1 MTRTTPPR
9 PHDVAG
15 RFPELA
21 AYAKPAVRLHPRQG
35 EPGVHDSSIGGPL
48 LWPAAEP
55 WPTCGLAHE
64 DWGDETLAYT
74 LARRAYLADRDR
86 REQQGELDWDVERQR
101 IADLEAELD
110 VDERPESEKDAPVP
124 LIPVAQLYYRDAP
137 GLPWADRFDLLQ
149 VLWCPR
155 DHPDADTPYN
165 PVFEL
170 RWRSAEDVTE
180 PLGEAPLPVVCN
192 GDYVPN
198 PCVVHP
204 EVVTEY
210 PVLREL
216 PEPLRQ
222 AVSAWTDQIDDDTA
236 YLWDASVAPGWKA
249 VGHGGNWAIT
259 DPHPMVCECGEL
271 QLPLFTAASGESGG
285 DTQSWDA
292 VEDGDGRFA
301 DPVEVVIGRAYILQ
315 LYYCPVSE
323 EHVNRTEMF

>member
-9 PHDVAG
+9 PNDVIG

-21 AYAKPAVRLHPRQG
+21 AYAEPAVRLHPRQG
-35 EPGVHDSSIGGPL
+35 RPGVQDSSIGGPP

-64 DWGDETLAYT
+64 DWGDETLVYT

-86 REQQGELDWDVERQR
+86 REQQGALDWDAERRR

-124 LIPVAQLYYRDAP
+124 LIPVAQLYYRDVL

-149 VLWCPR
+149 ILWCPR

-165 PVFEL
+165 PVLEL
-170 RWRSAEDVTE
+170 RWRSIEDVKE
-180 PLGEAPLPVVCN
+180 PLDRAPLPVICN

-204 EVVTEY
+204 EVVSEY
-210 PVLREL
+210 PVYRQL
-216 PEPLRQ
+216 PEPVRHKV
-222 AVSAWTDQIDDDTA
+222 AAWQQQIEDDTA
-236 YLWDASVAPGWKA
+236 YTWHSSVAPGWKA
-249 VGHGGNWAIT
+249 MGHGGNWSII
-259 DPHPMVCECGEL
+259 DPYPMLCECGER

-285 DTQSWDA
+285 DTGSWDA
-292 VEDGDGRFA
+292 VEDTDGRFA
-301 DPVEVVIGRAYILQ
+301 NPVEVVIGRGYRLQ
-315 LYYCPVSE
+315 LYYCPVSA
-323 EHVNRTEMF
+323 EHANRTEMF